1 MTWRRRGAWARGQCE
16 NVWREREEGVA
27 EERRDL
33 GEGEDVWGKG
43 GGCGL
48 AVARYVK
55 RVAAKKVAATR
66 FRYKRYC

>member
-1 MTWRRRGAWARGQCE
+1 MRTYG
-16 NVWREREEGVA
+16 EREEGVA

-33 GEGEDVWGKG
+33 GEGEDGWGKG

-48 AVARYVK
+48 AVAQYVK
-55 RVAAKKVAATR
+55 HAAAKKVAAAR